1 MMSLESLVTIVRDEA
16 DTIINYNKLLENTD
30 CAKCRRLIE
39 HIIGEEFSHIGECLY
54 AISVIKPDYHDK
66 VIDGQA
72 EAKEIFEA
80 HEPML

>member
-16 DTIINYNKLLENTD
+16 DTIIHYNRLLKDTE
-30 CAKCRRLIE
+30 CVKCKRLIE
-39 HIIGEEFSHIGECLY
+39 HIIGEEFSHIGECLF
-54 AISVIKPDYHDK
+54 AISKLHPDYYDK
-66 VIDGQA
+66 VIDGQV

>member
-16 DTIINYNKLLENTD
+16 DTVVNYKRLINDTD

-39 HIIGEEFSHIGECLY
+39 HIIEEEFAHIGESLF
-54 AISVIKPDYHDK
+54 AISKLYPNYYDK
-66 VIDGQA
+66 IIDGEE
-72 EAKEIFEA
+72 EAREIFES